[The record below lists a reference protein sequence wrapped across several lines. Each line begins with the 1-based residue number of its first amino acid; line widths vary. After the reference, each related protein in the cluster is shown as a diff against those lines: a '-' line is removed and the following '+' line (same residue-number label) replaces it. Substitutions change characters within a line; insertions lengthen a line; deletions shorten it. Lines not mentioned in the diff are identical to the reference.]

1 MQKVLLIGYLG
12 RDPEVKYSQQ
22 GTAIAQF
29 SVATTERWKD
39 KDGEPQEHTEWFA
52 VKTFGRRAEIVG
64 ENLHKGSRVY
74 LEGRKRTESWDDKQT
89 GAKHYRDPIL
99 IAILRSPVGL
109 ERMLRVYCPPDDSF
123 PVRVL
128 GVNGAAHGRSH
139 TANGPLIRAQ
149 VCSVVAIPAVCVG
162 HRLTYHTAAS
172 AAAALDLSI

>member
-1 MQKVLLIGYLG
+1 MQKVMLIGNLG

-89 GAKHYRDPIL
+89 GAKHYRDL
-99 IAILRSPVGL
+99 
-109 ERMLRVYCPPDDSF
+109 VYVDRIEFLDS
-123 PVRVL
+123 R
-128 GVNGAAHGRSH
+128 GSGN
-139 TANGPLIRAQ
+139 
-149 VCSVVAIPAVCVG
+149 G
-162 HRLTYHTAAS
+162 HRDPAESGFRRDNSDRPRDAVLTND
-172 AAAALDLSI
+172 LDSCVHFFLQPHRWDNVRLGLISTGIK